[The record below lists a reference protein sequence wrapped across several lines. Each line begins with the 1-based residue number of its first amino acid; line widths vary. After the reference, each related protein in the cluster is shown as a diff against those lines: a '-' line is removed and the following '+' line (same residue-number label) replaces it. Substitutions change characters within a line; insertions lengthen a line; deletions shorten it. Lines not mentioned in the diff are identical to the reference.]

1 MLSEFR
7 GMQPPNSRYGAGATP
22 LGGPWVS
29 SEDFKL
35 SRRDS
40 ANQLPQT
47 LISFSLKAENFP
59 AAWSFRALLWA
70 TWRKS
75 THDSSKK
82 KVGGKINAGALCHPS
97 QPLLI
102 HPNSWKNY
110 STSRNASKV
119 HRSQQQRTIC
129 FLSLPCKIRN
139 KEWKTFAKLLRLSV
153 FRNRGIFSPA
163 MYSCSFFSGDIQWHR
178 YYSTWISSYS
188 WSI

>member
-1 MLSEFR
+1 
-7 GMQPPNSRYGAGATP
+7 MQPPNRRYGAEATS
-22 LGGPWVS
+22 LGGPRVS
-29 SEDFKL
+29 SEGFRL
-35 SRRDS
+35 SLRGGV
-40 ANQLPQT
+40 NLFPQT
-47 LISFSLKAENFP
+47 LISFSLETAENFP

-82 KVGGKINAGALCHPS
+82 KVGGKINAGVLCHPS

-102 HPNSWKNY
+102 HPNSWQNY
-110 STSRNASKV
+110 STSKNTTKAR
-119 HRSQQQRTIC
+119 RSQQQRMIY

-139 KEWKTFAKLLRLSV
+139 KEWKTFAKLLRRSV
-153 FRNRGIFSPA
+153 FRNRGIFSPV
-163 MYSCSFFSGDIQWHR
+163 MDSCSFFSGDIQWHR